1 MKNIEINIALDPVND
16 GVNSCPANVKMKG
29 RGALVIGTNGN
40 YRFVDEEEAVEILD
54 KLSGCCETDYIGKTN
69 YLIVYNSKKV
79 IKTFEGRLFVGS
91 VLIVKGSHS
100 GMEFISE
107 EEVDTVIN
115 EFASRMATLC
125 SGDMQFSAYEI
136 G

>member
-1 MKNIEINIALDPVND
+1 MVTINERRLLDRIGKLGQIGKDLD
-16 GVNSCPANVKMKG
+16 GKRTRLAADDAEKLG
-29 RGALVIGTNGN
+29 RDAVVAGM
-40 YRFVDEEEAVEILD
+40 REAGLRV
-54 KLSGCCETDYIGKTN
+54 ETDYIGKTN

-79 IKTFEGRLFVGS
+79 IKTFEGRFFVGS

-107 EEVDTVIN
+107 DEVDTVVN